1 MLEIGLV
8 VVVILVCIIAL
19 GACMV
24 SGRSGD
30 RVDEVLKA
38 YSDKLKQQKKDGKS
52 NV

>member
-1 MLEIGLV
+1 MLEFGLAAI
-8 VVVILVCIIAL
+8 VILVCLIAL
-19 GACMV
+19 GSCMV

-38 YSDKLKQQKKDGKS
+38 YSDKLKQQKRDEKS

>member
-1 MLEIGLV
+1 MLEIGIAV
-8 VVVILVCIIAL
+8 IVILICLIAL
-19 GACMV
+19 GACKV

-38 YSDKLKQQKKDGKS
+38 YSDKLKQQKKDEKS

>member
-1 MLEIGLV
+1 MLELGLAV
-8 VVVILVCIIAL
+8 IVILVCMISL
-19 GACMV
+19 GACIV

-38 YSDKLKQQKKDGKS
+38 YSDKLKQQQRDEKS